1 MQSWKVGDDLNT
13 WKLPVN
19 GTVEKEKKSG
29 NGFPILYKL
38 KSLQQ
43 ITKRKARTKKKSTAK
58 HREKKKKRVKDGV
71 TSRGGTHNI
80 FIRLGFYR
88 FISSLNLSISL
99 FFKSEFLFG
108 KTNRVRFHEKFLT
121 PWIKLLIQVH
131 DS

>member
-1 MQSWKVGDDLNT
+1 M
-13 WKLPVN
+13 N

-43 ITKRKARTKKKSTAK
+43 ITKRKSTHQKKKHSKTQGK
-58 HREKKKKRVKDGV
+58 KKKKRVNDRV

-108 KTNRVRFHEKFLT
+108 KTNRVRFHEEFLT
-121 PWIKLLIQVH
+121 PCIKLLIQVH